1 MHTWLYRV
9 NAVVT
14 LSVFLLIGLS
24 VLASLSERLHT
35 SSPTVDLDLLDVEH
49 FWRIPGGPF
58 QGNDEAVLTLNITA
72 NLTSVF
78 TWNTKQ
84 LFVFVTADFSTPKHP
99 LNQVSLWDAIVERKE
114 DAALQFTREISEYS
128 LMDQGNSLRGLPF
141 NLTVYWNVM
150 PIVGG
155 LSMDRISFSGFTM
168 PPNYRPFHLPR
179 DPSRFGAQQH
189 HMHDMHFEQDVEGHE
204 DGDDGEGFEVE
215 GHDDGE
221 DDDDDDS

>member
-1 MHTWLYRV
+1 MHTWLVPRQRGDH
-9 NAVVT
+9 ALR
-14 LSVFLLIGLS
+14 LSAHRAQRAR
-24 VLASLSERLHT
+24 LALRTPHT
-35 SSPTVDLDLLDVEH
+35 SAPTVDLDLLDVEH

-58 QGNDEAVLTLNITA
+58 QGNDEAVLALNITA

-99 LNQVSLWDAIVERKE
+99 LNQVSLWDAIIRAQGGCCAPVHPG
-114 DAALQFTREISEYS
+114 
-128 LMDQGNSLRGLPF
+128 DQRVLAHGPGQQLASLPF

-155 LSMDRISFSGFTM
+155 LSMGKVSFSGFSM

-179 DPSRFGAQQH
+179 DPSRFGAH
-189 HMHDMHFEQDVEGHE
+189 HMHDMHFENGEEHDDEHE
-204 DGDDGEGFEVE
+204 DGEGLELEEHEEDGD
-215 GHDDGE
+215 HDD
-221 DDDDDDS
+221 S

>member
-58 QGNDEAVLTLNITA
+58 QGNDEVRLDGGAGGDGGA
-72 NLTSVF
+72 GA
-78 TWNTKQ
+78 NTKDSPCHGGAW
-84 LFVFVTADFSTPKHP
+84 VIAC
-99 LNQVSLWDAIVERKE
+99 QVSLWDAIVERKE

-221 DDDDDDS
+221 DDEDDS

>member
-1 MHTWLYRV
+1 MHTWLYRG
-9 NAVVT
+9 NAVIT
-14 LSVFLLIGLS
+14 LSVFLLIALS

-35 SSPTVDLDLLDVEH
+35 SAPTVDLDLLDVEH

-58 QGNDEAVLTLNITA
+58 QGNDEAVLALNITA

-99 LNQVSLWDAIVERKE
+99 LNQVSLWDAIIERKE

-155 LSMDRISFSGFTM
+155 LSMGKVSFSGFSM

-179 DPSRFGAQQH
+179 DPSRFGAH
-189 HMHDMHFEQDVEGHE
+189 HMHDMHFENGEEHDDEHE
-204 DGDDGEGFEVE
+204 DGEGLELEEHEEDGD
-215 GHDDGE
+215 HDD
-221 DDDDDDS
+221 S